1 MKKSKKRTV
10 LIVED
15 QFSMAEAL
23 SLKLKKDFDVLVAN
37 DGEEGLNIAL
47 KKKPDLVMLDI
58 MMPKMDGLTVM
69 NKIREDDKWGADV
82 PLIMLTNIS
91 DPTHVAEAAKVGV
104 YDFLVKTDWKLE
116 DVVRIVK
123 EKIDNL
129 PNEDEEEE

>member
-1 MKKSKKRTV
+1 MVKLNKRTI

-23 SLKLKKDFDVLVAN
+23 SLKLKKEYNVLVAN

-47 KKKPDLVMLDI
+47 KKNPDLVMLDI

-69 NKIREDDKWGADV
+69 HKIREDEKWGADV
-82 PLIMLTNIS
+82 PIVMLTNIS
-91 DPTHVAEAAKVGV
+91 DPIHVAEASKVGV
-104 YDFLVKTDWKLE
+104 YDFLVKTDWKL
-116 DVVRIVK
+116 DDIARIVK

-129 PNEDEEEE
+129 PSEEE

>member
-1 MKKSKKRTV
+1 MSKSNKRTV

-23 SLKLKKDFDVLVAN
+23 SLKLKKEYNVLVAN

-69 NKIREDDKWGADV
+69 NKIREDNKWGTDV
-82 PLIMLTNIS
+82 PIIMLTNIS
-91 DPTHVAEAAKVGV
+91 DPVHVAEAAKFGV
-104 YDFLVKTDWKLE
+104 FDFLVKTDWKLD
-116 DVVRIVK
+116 DVARIVK

-129 PNEDEEEE
+129 PSEDDEK